1 MGARVIGERANRNG
15 RTVQLKPHRT
25 IMGERTRHE
34 RGRVNTRIPALLI
47 YAARL
52 YLYPAISACRDT
64 RERESLPSFRRKEG
78 ARKNGDGEKSFP
90 YSFRSGS
97 FEFVCATLYDF
108 TCSGSKFR
116 GLLSAGFRGGREG
129 VEGEERGGLK
139 LRQRKFANGPGP
151 AIKAITRGFL
161 NPPLPLPLFA
171 YRDRY

>member
-64 RERESLPSFRRKEG
+64 REREREPSFPSTKRG
-78 ARKNGDGEKSFP
+78 GEKKWGWRKILSLFVP
-90 YSFRSGS
+90 

-161 NPPLPLPLFA
+161 NPPSPSLSSHTGT
-171 YRDRY
+171 DIK